1 MASRSFSDG
10 ARRPVASFSLA
21 ALLAFTLAG
30 CSGTNSLVTD
40 PPPSAGEIT
49 GNWVLQPDP
58 GGLSIAAYL
67 SSNNGVVSG
76 NAVAEGACPLDCA
89 NGCCGGPFCAG
100 FNGSL
105 SGTIDE
111 NGNLKLGSAVPNG
124 GPVFSMTATATNG
137 TLANGAFTLTGSCP
151 AQGTIAGTEYPTL
164 AGTYSGTLT
173 SQNTGK
179 SFAISETVDQSSSL
193 NSGGFFDVSATASLS
208 GYSCVTS
215 VAEATPL
222 NQNSSFLGDNFI
234 VTMNASPGGT
244 LFLSGAISPDGKT
257 MAATYEYA
265 LLGSACNI
273 DVGQGTLVL
282 Q

>member
-1 MASRSFSDG
+1 MASRGFSDG

-21 ALLAFTLAG
+21 ALLAFTLAS
-30 CSGTNSLVTD
+30 CSGTSSLVID
-40 PPPSAGEIT
+40 PPPSPDEIT

-58 GGLSIAAYL
+58 GLSIAAYL

-76 NAVAEGACPLDCA
+76 NAVTEGACPLDCI

-124 GPVFSMTATATNG
+124 GPVFSMTATAGSG
-137 TLANGAFTLTGSCP
+137 TLSNGSFTLTGSCP

-273 DVGQGTLVL
+273 DLGQGTLAL